1 MSQGQGLVSINM
13 TSFFKRKLFMYSI
26 GDIRFKKPIALKKVG
41 YITAA
46 FIIWTIPILVI
57 FGINLNVWYA
67 LFVIAPPIIFG
78 HYASE
83 PKFGG
88 MTLIGWLKNAFEFM
102 TTPKGWSDSGP
113 VHEVDCK
120 GSFKVDNEIWIS
132 RRRELQ
138 ILADLREE
146 KLKKESDE
154 SGN

>member
-13 TSFFKRKLFMYSI
+13 TSFFKRKLFMYSL
-26 GDIRFKKPIALKKVG
+26 GDIRFKKPIALKKVA
-41 YITAA
+41 YITIA
-46 FIIWTIPILVI
+46 FIFWSLPLVVI
-57 FGINLNVWYA
+57 FGLKLNVWFGA
-67 LFVIAPPIIFG
+67 LVIIPPIIFG

-88 MTLIGWLKNAFEFM
+88 MTLIGWLKNALEYM

-113 VHEVDCK
+113 VYETDCK
-120 GSFKVDNEIWIS
+120 AEYNFDSEIWIS

-146 KLKKESDE
+146 RMAKESNE
-154 SGN
+154 